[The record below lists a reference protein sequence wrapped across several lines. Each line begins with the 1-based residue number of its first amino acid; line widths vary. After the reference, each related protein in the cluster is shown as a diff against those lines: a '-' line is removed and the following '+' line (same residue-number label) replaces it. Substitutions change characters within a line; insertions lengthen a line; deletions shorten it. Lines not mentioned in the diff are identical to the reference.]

1 MNMAPLPALQ
11 SLVENRQWV
20 SSDTTYFAIYE
31 EYVCQ
36 AIGEAIFL
44 SVPIA
49 LGFSMLQ
56 GQTLQ
61 VVGVHLESPCFSH
74 GQLYVACSRVS
85 SPKNLFVFSST
96 FSKIRNIVYQGALI
110 YRF

>member
-1 MNMAPLPALQ
+1 MLLK
-11 SLVENRQWV
+11 
-20 SSDTTYFAIYE
+20 
-31 EYVCQ
+31 VCQ

-74 GQLYVACSRVS
+74 GTVKEFLELARRIDQHLVYFEQRRSCRQKVN
-85 SPKNLFVFSST
+85 PIQPFPLQE
-96 FSKIRNIVYQGALI
+96 NIIITTIEVQHDLKPDTPNIERAPN
-110 YRF
+110 

>member
-1 MNMAPLPALQ
+1 MLLK
-11 SLVENRQWV
+11 
-20 SSDTTYFAIYE
+20 
-31 EYVCQ
+31 VCQ

-85 SPKNLFVFSST
+85 SPKN
-96 FSKIRNIVYQGALI
+96 IVYQGALI
-110 YRF
+110 